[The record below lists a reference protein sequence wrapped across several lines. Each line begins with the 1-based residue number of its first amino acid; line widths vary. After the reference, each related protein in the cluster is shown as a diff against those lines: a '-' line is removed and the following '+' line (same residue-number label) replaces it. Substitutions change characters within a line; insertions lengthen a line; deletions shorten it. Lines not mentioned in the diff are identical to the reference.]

1 MIVEKFEPS
10 EECKIL
16 LRTIIFNNKEQI
28 SKVKEGKSNLNQ
40 FKEAKIPEY
49 NLNTSGIRTSYVLD
63 SPLLENVKGLLG
75 ADEITNNTMY
85 PKNSIM
91 GWHTNSKT
99 PGQRIYINFSKTPG
113 IFRYK
118 HPDTGEIIDD
128 YDNELWT
135 GRKFIIDPDRLLWH
149 TIWAP
154 EKRFAFGFNKK
165 L

>member
-10 EECKIL
+10 EEIKIL
-16 LRTIIFNNKEQI
+16 LRTIIFNHKEQLA
-28 SKVKEGKSNLNQ
+28 KVNAGRSNLKE
-40 FKEAKIPEY
+40 FKEAKIPEHDV
-49 NLNTSGIRTSYVLD
+49 NTSGLKSSYFLE
-63 SPLLENVKGLLG
+63 SPLFENVKELLG
-75 ADEITNNTMY
+75 ADEITNNAMY

-91 GWHTNSKT
+91 KWHTNSKT

-118 HPDTGEIIDD
+118 HPETGEIIDD

-135 GRKFIIDPDRLLWH
+135 GRKFVIEPDRLLWH

-154 EKRFAFGFNKK
+154 ENRFAFGFNKK
-165 L
+165 I

>member
-16 LRTIIFNNKEQI
+16 LRTVIFKHKEQI
-28 SKVKEGKSNLNQ
+28 SKVNEGKNNLKE
-40 FKEAKIPEY
+40 FKEAKIPKY
-49 NLNTSGIRTSYVLD
+49 DLNSSGLKNSYILD
-63 SPLLENVKGLLG
+63 SPLLENVKELLG
-75 ADEITNNTMY
+75 AADITNNIMY
-85 PKNSIM
+85 PKNTIM
-91 GWHTNSKT
+91 GWHTNSET

-118 HPDTGEIIDD
+118 HPDTGKIIDD
-128 YDNELWT
+128 CDNDLWT
-135 GRKFIIDPDRLLWH
+135 GRKFIIDPDRPLWH

-154 EKRFAFGFNKK
+154 EKRFSFGFNKK